1 MCAEAGALGPTLS
14 GSPSSRQTNRP
25 VRSSPAMIQWSPLGE
40 SSKSRR
46 PIRLVDVTSPSYWL
60 GGTLPAG
67 RSEITPEAGGGVF
80 ATRPL
85 DHVGHVVTLRYMAS
99 VRIASVE
106 APLDRPSLVDPAIRL
121 LRRAL
126 AMGLLGDTER
136 VDRLDLELVRRIA
149 REASAAGIGQDAAVA
164 LLQGASEPSRLAALI
179 ERLDDSLSESP
190 LPDREL
196 PELLRV
202 FGRED
207 LAVLTGTSG
216 VSLGRY
222 VAGSRKWPDELA
234 TRIHWL
240 ALVLSDLA
248 GAYNDVGARRWFERE
263 RTQLDGRS
271 PRQVLGTEWD
281 PASPDVERV
290 RQLAASLA
298 GVGAAT

>member
-1 MCAEAGALGPTLS
+1 
-14 GSPSSRQTNRP
+14 
-25 VRSSPAMIQWSPLGE
+25 
-40 SSKSRR
+40 
-46 PIRLVDVTSPSYWL
+46 
-60 GGTLPAG
+60 
-67 RSEITPEAGGGVF
+67 
-80 ATRPL
+80 
-85 DHVGHVVTLRYMAS
+85 MAS
-99 VRIASVE
+99 VRISTVE
-106 APLDRPSLVDPAIRL
+106 APLDRPILVDPAIRL

-126 AMGLLGDTER
+126 ALGLLGDTER

-149 REASAAGIGQDAAVA
+149 QEASAAGIGQDAAVA
-164 LLQGASEPSRLAALI
+164 LLQGVSGPNRLAALI
-179 ERLDDSLSESP
+179 ERLDDSLTESP

-234 TRIHWL
+234 NRIHWL

-248 GAYNDVGARRWFERE
+248 GAYNEFGARRWFERE

-271 PRQVLGTEWD
+271 PRQVLGADWD
-281 PASPDVERV
+281 PGSPDVERV

>member
-1 MCAEAGALGPTLS
+1 MHSGVYGRRRPHLRRRPRSSGVASNRNRLRATDVHRLRASAQSGCWPVTRCQGYFAIAGAGAPRGNERT
-14 GSPSSRQTNRP
+14 
-25 VRSSPAMIQWSPLGE
+25 
-40 SSKSRR
+40 K
-46 PIRLVDVTSPSYWL
+46 
-60 GGTLPAG
+60 
-67 RSEITPEAGGGVF
+67 
-80 ATRPL
+80 PL
-85 DHVGHVVTLRYMAS
+85 DEAHRAVRLRYMAS
-99 VRIASVE
+99 VRISTVE
-106 APLDRPSLVDPAIRL
+106 APLDRPALVDPAIRL

-126 AMGLLGDTER
+126 ALGLLGDNER

-149 REASAAGIGQDAAVA
+149 QEASAAGIGQDAAVA
-164 LLQGASEPSRLAALI
+164 LLQGVSGPNRLAALI
-179 ERLDDSLSESP
+179 ERLDDSLTESP

-248 GAYNDVGARRWFERE
+248 GAYNDFGARRWFERE

-281 PASPDVERV
+281 PASPDIERV